1 MSKYRDPLSDAF
13 DIEDDSFVDEQNY
26 VEIEIPEI
34 KDLEFTIQRALA
46 DYKEVKEVIQ
56 LVEPKNRLKYFEM
69 ARDFLDLAKDAM
81 FKRDTLILK
90 REELAKRQTKQTP
103 THHSTSDT
111 NSLTEGESSDKVY
124 TREEL
129 EAQRKLRL
137 VGNTQ

>member
-13 DIEDDSFVDEQNY
+13 DIEDDSFIDEQNY
-26 VEIEIPEI
+26 EKIEIPEI
-34 KDLEFTIQRALA
+34 KELEFTIQRALT

-90 REELAKRQTKQTP
+90 REELAKRQSKP
-103 THHSTSDT
+103 TTTHQSTSET
-111 NSLTEGESSDKVY
+111 NSLTDSESSDKVY

-137 VGNTQ
+137 VGNNQ

>member
-1 MSKYRDPLSDAF
+1 MAKYTDPLSDAF
-13 DIEDDSFVDEQNY
+13 DIEDDGFTDDQNY
-26 VEIEIPEI
+26 KEIEIPEI
-34 KDLEFTIQRALA
+34 KDLEFTIQRALT

-90 REELAKRQTKQTP
+90 REELAKRQVKPSGQQTP
-103 THHSTSDT
+103 VSQQTG
-111 NSLTEGESSDKVY
+111 LTEGQESGKLV

-129 EAQRKLRL
+129 EARMKLKA
-137 VGNTQ
+137 VK